1 MAAEI
6 LALVREAEQTG
17 EPILRSLEYND
28 PHQGFAPITDEF
40 MLGEN
45 LLVAPV
51 LEKGARQRRV
61 AFPKGRWIDA
71 NGREYEGRQ
80 TRTLPAPL
88 NTLLWFRR
96 V

>member
-1 MAAEI
+1 MDHRAADQGDDAACQNADDKSQNKEGN
-6 LALVREAEQTG
+6 AL
-17 EPILRSLEYND
+17 PLRPL
-28 PHQGFAPITDEF
+28 
-40 MLGEN
+40 
-45 LLVAPV
+45 
-51 LEKGARQRRV
+51 RV
-61 AFPKGRWIDA
+61 AFPKGRWMDA